1 MTIPITFIRT
11 HSVISEKEIV
21 EESNITAEFFWLNVS
36 ITISQNQF
44 IIYQC
49 IDYINCLLYML

>member
-1 MTIPITFIRT
+1 MTIPIMFIRT

-21 EESNITAEFFWLNVS
+21 EESNITAEFFLFNVL

-44 IIYQC
+44 IIY
-49 IDYINCLLYML
+49 